1 MMHSATSLTEISTN
15 VRALPASVVALR
27 PVLHRGSTLA
37 PEAAPR
43 SGRVLIEGLGHNRLV
58 NDPRVIGDSVAFS
71 AGTEAGR
78 PA

>member
-1 MMHSATSLTEISTN
+1 MTHEATSSAEISTN

-27 PVLHRGSTLA
+27 PALRLGSTLA

-43 SGRVLIEGLGHNRLV
+43 SGRVLTEDLGNNRIL
-58 NDPRVIGDSVAFS
+58 NDPRVIGHSVAFI
-71 AGTEAGR
+71 AGTEAGM